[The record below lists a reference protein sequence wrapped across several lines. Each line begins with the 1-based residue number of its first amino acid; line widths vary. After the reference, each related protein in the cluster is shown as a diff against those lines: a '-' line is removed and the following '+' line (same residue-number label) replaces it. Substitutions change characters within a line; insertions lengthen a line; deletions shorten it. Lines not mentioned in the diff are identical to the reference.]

1 MGETHTTRE
10 ARMKLSTDSLRLLR
24 WIAENRCTES
34 AWLTNGKAAKGPPSN
49 WNQHGLYSPTGS
61 IIVSTEAWRAALPFF
76 EPDDTFASIYR
87 LTPDG
92 LAALSEHKPGE
103 LA

>member
-1 MGETHTTRE
+1 MTDTH
-10 ARMKLSTDSLRLLR
+10 APSAPGAWVKLSTDSLRLLR

-87 LTPDG
+87 LNDDG
-92 LAALSEHKPGE
+92 RSALEAASHG
-103 LA
+103 